1 MKKIFLSLMLALPVL
16 FVGCRKEEI
25 VFEHE
30 KPQFELKENAILL
43 EVIVPAG
50 TSAKDQIY
58 MVGAFNGQDTINYVN
73 ADFCLQKAEKVD
85 AKYGIYLYPEDFK
98 DGKTLADGFLF
109 VSKLQGIESPA
120 TPHIL
125 DNCEIGNRYT
135 ISIAAWGG
143 AAQQPEIEHDGYAVF
158 VLDETG
164 WDALTLY
171 MWGDVNDLNGGW
183 PGMAVT
189 GTQTINGVTYKY
201 FDMGAANTGLAENL
215 IFNNNGGGTQLSDF
229 AFTIDRDLYLR
240 LTSDG
245 VEEISNEPEIEHD
258 GPVVFVLDSTG
269 WDALT
274 LYMWGDVNDLNGG
287 WPGMPVTGTQ
297 TIKGVEYKYFD
308 MGEANRG
315 KAENLIFNN
324 NGGGVQLKDV
334 AYTIDRD
341 TFLIL
346 TANGARG
353 LDAEPIPT
361 PEPAEEVSCTV
372 YVENATGWNCFSVY
386 SWGNDY
392 EAFGGWPGM
401 PGDATEEIEG
411 ITYYVFHIT
420 APEGNTLNLIF
431 NNNACETEEGIKTQ
445 YDAAAV
451 TVAKD
456 AVFYFHADPT
466 SATQK

>member
-1 MKKIFLSLMLALPVL
+1 MPISYINYINYVKHIMKKIFLSLMLALPVL

-109 VSKLQGIESPA
+109 VSKLQGIEKPA
-120 TPHIL
+120 VPHIL

-135 ISIAAWGG
+135 ISITAWGG
-143 AAQQPEIEHDGYAVF
+143 AAQQPEIKHDGYAVF

-183 PGMAVT
+183 PGM
-189 GTQTINGVTYKY
+189 
-201 FDMGAANTGLAENL
+201 
-215 IFNNNGGGTQLSDF
+215 
-229 AFTIDRDLYLR
+229 
-240 LTSDG
+240 
-245 VEEISNEPEIEHD
+245 
-258 GPVVFVLDSTG
+258 
-269 WDALT
+269 
-274 LYMWGDVNDLNGG
+274 
-287 WPGMPVTGTQ
+287 PVTGTQ
-297 TIKGVEYKYFD
+297 TVNGVTYKYFD

-353 LDAEPIPT
+353 LDAEPVPT

-372 YVENATGWNCFSVY
+372 YVENATGWNCFTVY

-392 EAFGGWPGM
+392 EAFGAWPGM
-401 PGDATEEIEG
+401 TGDATEEIDG

-431 NNNACETEEGIKTQ
+431 NNNACETEETAKAQ

>member
-1 MKKIFLSLMLALPVL
+1 MPISYINYINYVKHIMKKIFLSLMLALPVL

-109 VSKLQGIESPA
+109 VSKLQGIEKPA
-120 TPHIL
+120 VPHIL

-135 ISIAAWGG
+135 ISITAWGG
-143 AAQQPEIEHDGYAVF
+143 AAQQPEIKHDGYAVF
-158 VLDETG
+158 VLDE
-164 WDALTLY
+164 
-171 MWGDVNDLNGGW
+171 
-183 PGMAVT
+183 
-189 GTQTINGVTYKY
+189 
-201 FDMGAANTGLAENL
+201 
-215 IFNNNGGGTQLSDF
+215 
-229 AFTIDRDLYLR
+229 
-240 LTSDG
+240 
-245 VEEISNEPEIEHD
+245 
-258 GPVVFVLDSTG
+258 TG

-353 LDAEPIPT
+353 LDAEPVPT

-372 YVENATGWNCFSVY
+372 YVENATGWNCFTVY

-392 EAFGGWPGM
+392 EAFGAWPGM
-401 PGDATEEIEG
+401 TGDTTEEIDG
-411 ITYYVFHIT
+411 VTYYVFHIT

-431 NNNACETEEGIKTQ
+431 NNNACETEETAKAQ

-451 TVAKD
+451 TIAKD